1 MKCIAIAPLA
11 ENVSDEEIKS
21 LEKYSE
27 DSLGGSQVKNQG
39 EYIVN
44 DLHQIIYSL
53 NKNKESIDDVEK
65 NFLVKTKNTSYI
77 ISIFSLNLEADDFAD
92 SGYLT
97 RAIEDFCGNLINQV
111 LLNAF
116 PNSRYSYVWVNR
128 TLFSSSQE
136 VDSIL
141 KGWLGRGVQKHSY
154 FDYERTT
161 DEVSLDFYVSWG
173 NNIICVNS
181 GELTDDL
188 ILEFCKGMID
198 AQLIW
203 INYTELTGMSR
214 EITKKM
220 NHGAFDTK
228 KYTYLRDQLLA
239 VYKKRALM
247 NTILDEVETQL
258 QGVRYHVATMSL
270 DAWELDSVR
279 ERLAINLEILESINN
294 QNHNIVRSKEQSK
307 VDTLLLVLSI
317 LTLTQFI
324 LMFVDLS
331 YNGGASQVPGD
342 GPLSMGLMGFIRSI
356 SADVWIV
363 FSVFITALIT
373 YLMMKGR
380 K

>member
-1 MKCIAIAPLA
+1 MKCIAIAPLID
-11 ENVSDEEIKS
+11 NINDEDVKH
-21 LEKYSE
+21 LEKHSE
-27 DSLGGSQVKNQG
+27 DFLDGFQVRNQG

-44 DLHQIIYSL
+44 DLHQCIYNL
-53 NKNKESIDDVEK
+53 NKNQNDFNKIGK
-65 NFLVKTKNTSYI
+65 NFLVRTESASYVISVFDLDLEKI
-77 ISIFSLNLEADDFAD
+77 ILLD
-92 SGYLT
+92 SGYLN
-97 RAIEDFCGNLINQV
+97 RAIEDFCGDVINRV
-111 LLNAF
+111 LLDAF
-116 PNSRYSYVWVNR
+116 PSRKYNYVWVNR
-128 TLFSSSQE
+128 TLVSAPEE
-136 VDSIL
+136 VESIL
-141 KGWLGRGVQKHSY
+141 KGWLGRGIQKYSY
-154 FDYERTT
+154 FDYEKTA

-173 NNIICVNS
+173 NNIICINS
-181 GELTDDL
+181 GDLTDSL

-203 INYTELTGMSR
+203 INYTELTRMSR

-270 DAWELDSVR
+270 EAWELDSVK
-279 ERLAINLEILESINN
+279 ERLAINLDILESINN
-294 QNHNIVRSKEQSK
+294 QNHNIVRSREQSK

-342 GPLSMGLMGFIRSI
+342 GPLSIGLMGFIRSI
-356 SADVWIV
+356 SADIWIV
-363 FSVFITALIT
+363 FSVFITAIIT

-380 K
+380 R